1 MDRRRYGREPVSR
14 LWGLPYMTSAVG
26 RGRGST
32 KSRRKEQNLLICYG
46 DKKSETFADV
56 IYGSPLSR
64 PSMKEHQTTSSAQE
78 NDSFQH
84 SLDDDGSMQDELGGA
99 RLLSQRSH
107 HSYGIIMRPRL
118 PLFTAHFPTVS
129 FLGLPKSIGLPTTP
143 ALLTI

>member
-1 MDRRRYGREPVSR
+1 
-14 LWGLPYMTSAVG
+14 MTSAVG

-99 RLLSQRSH
+99 RLLSQRGH
-107 HSYGIIMRPRL
+107 HSL
-118 PLFTAHFPTVS
+118 
-129 FLGLPKSIGLPTTP
+129 
-143 ALLTI
+143 